1 MREYPFSLIQK
12 DFISLKQY
20 VENAGDSIKVQTIHR
35 RLSVKYDSLNKE
47 IPKNFYDR
55 IIDKNYSEKKIKEL
69 SDIFIDG
76 IPKSIAQEFLTINQD
91 KKIFVKEDRFLEWQN
106 IISDMSPAF
115 LIASFL
121 FSLDDLKS
129 AFTSLQM
136 NDLDAIRNFFQEY
149 ILDNCEYSS
158 LISPDIFPLNEL
170 CKKYNGFKD
179 LHIHLNGISEMDTV
193 WQNLLCEKDKNLIN
207 IVNTIGYDSFQ
218 YQLEQMGFYH
228 ENSDSF
234 LSRLIDKAQEIRCIF
249 FNTIINNEV
258 EYKNCSKENRQ
269 NPFAFL
275 FNESLRICDL
285 PSQGISIE
293 ILMYCLVLVYL
304 QDSGGNKKIAS
315 LLHEYLLIYGFF
327 EELLIL
333 PTNKF
338 GFDHFQ
344 HITMNDI
351 REEVDK
357 KHINKFFQL
366 LGNKEDALNFAEF
379 RISPKDDEG
388 KMIEFVNDIERNWQ
402 KFKNKS
408 IIDYSIITHF
418 IKKKD
423 LILNNEKQEMQKSKV
438 DSKSLYINFY
448 ELRYD
453 LQKRC
458 DVLISTAKKFGKK
471 SKIKGVDAA
480 ASEFDTP
487 PEVFAPIF
495 SQLRNSRVVNHF
507 TFHAGEDFYHI
518 LSGLRTIYE
527 TVDFLD
533 FSHGD
538 RIGHASATGTDV
550 NTWADI
556 LRNEIYMPQGIY
568 LDDLIFSYSF
578 ILEEKIEQ
586 LYYKL
591 PLIEK
596 KIKELCYKI
605 YDQVFDIEI
614 LISSWKNRK
623 YDPNLICK
631 ENSNELLFGIKENA
645 TESSYEYVKVKDM
658 DFFVLKK
665 YNSLTFR
672 KKYKQAIQITVF
684 EIFNSNELEI
694 LQKKVLS
701 YLHKK
706 EIVIETLPTSNLRI
720 GYHRNLSSYQLFN
733 WYKWKKEGESIPP
746 IVLGTDDPGI
756 FATNIYNEYAM
767 VYCYLVYEKKQ
778 SRDDVIKFLEDICRN
793 SSIYAFRE

>member
-1 MREYPFSLIQK
+1 MLEYPFSMLQK
-12 DFISLKQY
+12 DFISLRKY
-20 VENAGDSIKVQTIHR
+20 INGSDEISLETLIR
-35 RLSVKYDSLNKE
+35 RLNVKFDSLNKE
-47 IPKNFYDR
+47 IPKILY
-55 IIDKNYSEKKIKEL
+55 
-69 SDIFIDG
+69 DG
-76 IPKSIAQEFLTINQD
+76 IIRNEVSETKISNLSELFVFGIPETISQQFISINQE
-91 KKIFVKEDRFLEWQN
+91 KRLFVKENFFLNWQN
-106 IISDMSPAF
+106 IITDMSPVF
-115 LIASFL
+115 LISSFL
-121 FSLDDLKS
+121 FSLETFISAYESLKNGDLNGIKE
-129 AFTSLQM
+129 
-136 NDLDAIRNFFQEY
+136 FFYNY
-149 ILDNCEYSS
+149 ILSNCKHTA
-158 LISPDIFPLNEL
+158 LLSPNILPLDEL
-170 CKKYNGFKD
+170 CKENNGLYD
-179 LHIHLNGISEMDTV
+179 LHIHLNGISEMDAV
-193 WQNLLCEKDKNLIN
+193 WQNLLYDKDNNLIN
-207 IVNTIGYDSFQ
+207 IVNNIDTDNFQ
-218 YQLEQMGFYH
+218 YQLEQMGFAYSNY
-228 ENSDSF
+228 ESF
-234 LSRLIDKAQEIRCIF
+234 LSKLIDRAQEIRGLF
-249 FNTIINNEV
+249 FDIIIGEQITEKKEFNNL
-258 EYKNCSKENRQ
+258 KI
-269 NPFAFL
+269 NPFFFL
-275 FNESLRICDL
+275 FSDEISLSDYS
-285 PSQGISIE
+285 SQGISIE
-293 ILMYCLVLVYL
+293 ILMFCLVLMFL
-304 QDSGGNKKIAS
+304 KDSKGNAKVAA

-333 PTNKF
+333 SPEKI

-344 HITMNDI
+344 DITKNEI
-351 REEVDK
+351 REESDK
-357 KHINKFFQL
+357 QQVNKFFQL
-366 LGNKEDALNFAEF
+366 CGNDNHILNFAEF
-379 RISPKDDEG
+379 RISPKDTEE
-388 KMIEFVNDIERNWQ
+388 KMIGYLNDIERKWK
-402 KFKNKS
+402 KFKKD
-408 IIDYSIITHF
+408 IFFGVDYSIIPHF

-423 LILNNEKQEMQKSKV
+423 KALKNDDED
-438 DSKSLYINFY
+438 DSKCNYINFY

-672 KKYKQAIQITVF
+672 KKYKQSIQITVF

-694 LQKKVLS
+694 LQKKVLA
-701 YLHKK
+701 YLHKR

>member
-1 MREYPFSLIQK
+1 MLEYPFSMLQK
-12 DFISLKQY
+12 DFISLRKY
-20 VENAGDSIKVQTIHR
+20 INGSDEISLETLIR
-35 RLSVKYDSLNKE
+35 RLNVKFDSLNKE
-47 IPKNFYDR
+47 IPKILY
-55 IIDKNYSEKKIKEL
+55 
-69 SDIFIDG
+69 DG
-76 IPKSIAQEFLTINQD
+76 IIRNEVSETKISNLSELFVFGIPETISQQFISINQE
-91 KKIFVKEDRFLEWQN
+91 KRLFVKENFFLNWQN
-106 IISDMSPAF
+106 IITDMSPVF
-115 LIASFL
+115 LISSFL
-121 FSLDDLKS
+121 FSLETFISAYESLKNGDLNGIKE
-129 AFTSLQM
+129 
-136 NDLDAIRNFFQEY
+136 FFYEY
-149 ILDNCEYSS
+149 ILSNCKYTA
-158 LISPDIFPLNEL
+158 LISPNILPLDEL
-170 CKKYNGFKD
+170 CKENNGLYD
-179 LHIHLNGISEMDTV
+179 LHIHLNGISEMDAV
-193 WQNLLCEKDKNLIN
+193 WQNLLYDKDNNLIN
-207 IVNTIGYDSFQ
+207 IVNNIDSDNFQ
-218 YQLEQMGFYH
+218 YQLEQMGFAYSNY
-228 ENSDSF
+228 ESF
-234 LSRLIDKAQEIRCIF
+234 LSKLIDRAQEIRECF
-249 FNTIINNEV
+249 FDIIIGEQITEKKEFNNL
-258 EYKNCSKENRQ
+258 KI
-269 NPFAFL
+269 NPFFFL
-275 FNESLRICDL
+275 FSDEISLSDYS
-285 PSQGISIE
+285 SQGISIE
-293 ILMYCLVLVYL
+293 ILMFCLVLMFL
-304 QDSGGNKKIAS
+304 KDSNGNAKVAA

-333 PTNKF
+333 PPEKI

-344 HITMNDI
+344 DITKNEI
-351 REEVDK
+351 REESDK
-357 KHINKFFQL
+357 QQVNKFFQL
-366 LGNKEDALNFAEF
+366 CGNDNQILNFAEF
-379 RISPKDDEG
+379 RISPKDTEE
-388 KMIEFVNDIERNWQ
+388 KMIGYLNDIERKWK
-402 KFKNKS
+402 KFKKD
-408 IIDYSIITHF
+408 IFFGVDYSIIPHF

-423 LILNNEKQEMQKSKV
+423 KALKNDDED
-438 DSKSLYINFY
+438 DSKCNYINFY

-518 LSGLRTIYE
+518 LSGLRSIFE
-527 TVDFLD
+527 TVDFLN

-556 LRNEIYMPQGIY
+556 LRQKICMPQGVY
-568 LDDLIFSYSF
+568 MDDLVFSYFF
-578 ILEEKIEQ
+578 ILEEKIEC

-596 KIKELCYKI
+596 KVKELCYLT
-605 YDQVFDIEI
+605 YEEVFDIEI
-614 LISSWKNRK
+614 LISTWKKRK
-623 YDPNLICK
+623 YNPSLICRRD
-631 ENSNELLFGIKENA
+631 SNELFYGLRKSNEN
-645 TESSYEYVKVKDM
+645 YEKLNDM
-658 DFFVLKK
+658 EFFLLKK
-665 YNSLTFR
+665 YNKLNFR
-672 KKYKQAIQITVF
+672 KKYKESIQITVF
-684 EIFNSNELEI
+684 EIFNSNELEM

-701 YLHKK
+701 YLHKR

>member
-20 VENAGDSIKVQTIHR
+20 VEIAGDSIEIQTIHR
-35 RLSVKYDSLNKE
+35 RLSVKYDNLNKE
-47 IPKNFYDR
+47 IPKSFYDR
-55 IIDKNYSEKKIKEL
+55 IIDKNFSEKKIREL

-76 IPKSIAQEFLTINQD
+76 IPKSIAQEFLTINQN

-149 ILDNCEYSS
+149 ILGNCEYSS

-207 IVNTIGYDSFQ
+207 IVNALGSDSFQ
-218 YQLEQMGFYH
+218 YQLEQIGFYY
-228 ENSDSF
+228 ENYEAF

-258 EYKNCSKENRQ
+258 EYKDCSKENRQ

-275 FNESLRICDL
+275 FNDSSRIYDL

-333 PTNKF
+333 PPEKI

-344 HITMNDI
+344 DITKNEI
-351 REEVDK
+351 REESDK
-357 KHINKFFQL
+357 QQVNKFFQL
-366 LGNKEDALNFAEF
+366 CGNDNQILNFAEF
-379 RISPKDDEG
+379 RISPKDTEE
-388 KMIEFVNDIERNWQ
+388 KMIGYLNDIERKWK
-402 KFKNKS
+402 KFKKD
-408 IIDYSIITHF
+408 IFFGVDYSIIPHF

-423 LILNNEKQEMQKSKV
+423 KALKNDDED
-438 DSKSLYINFY
+438 DSKCNYINFY

-453 LQKRC
+453 LKKRC
-458 DVLISTAKKFGKK
+458 NILISTMKKFGKRC
-471 SKIKGVDAA
+471 KIKGVDAA

-527 TVDFLD
+527 TVYFLD

-605 YDQVFDIEI
+605 YNQVFDIEI

-672 KKYKQAIQITVF
+672 KKYKQSIQITVF

-701 YLHKK
+701 YLHKR

>member
-20 VENAGDSIKVQTIHR
+20 VENAGDSIEIQTIHR

-47 IPKNFYDR
+47 IPKSFYDR
-55 IIDKNYSEKKIKEL
+55 IIDQNFSEKKIREL

-76 IPKSIAQEFLTINQD
+76 IPKSIAQEFLTINEN

-106 IISDMSPAF
+106 IISDMSPSF

-149 ILDNCEYSS
+149 ILGNCEYSS
-158 LISPDIFPLNEL
+158 LISPNIFPLNEL

-207 IVNTIGYDSFQ
+207 IVNALGSDSFQ
-218 YQLEQMGFYH
+218 YQLEQIGFYY
-228 ENSDSF
+228 ENYEAF
-234 LSRLIDKAQEIRCIF
+234 LSRLIDKAQEIRCVF

-258 EYKNCSKENRQ
+258 EYKDCSKENRQ

-275 FNESLRICDL
+275 FNDSSRIYDL

-333 PTNKF
+333 PANKF
-338 GFDHFQ
+338 GFEHFQ

-388 KMIEFVNDIERNWQ
+388 KMIGYLNDIERKWK
-402 KFKNKS
+402 KFKKD
-408 IIDYSIITHF
+408 IFFGVDYSIIPHF

-423 LILNNEKQEMQKSKV
+423 KALKNDDED
-438 DSKSLYINFY
+438 DSKCNYINFY

-487 PEVFAPIF
+487 PEVFAPVY
-495 SQLRNSRVVNHF
+495 SKLRKSGVINHF
-507 TFHAGEDFYHI
+507 TYHVGEDFYHI
-518 LSGLRTIYE
+518 LSGLRSIFE
-527 TVDFLD
+527 TVDFLN

-556 LRNEIYMPQGIY
+556 LRQKICMPQGVY
-568 LDDLIFSYSF
+568 MDDLVFSYFF
-578 ILEEKIEQ
+578 ILEEKIEC

-591 PLIEK
+591 SLIEK
-596 KIKELCYKI
+596 KVKKLCYSI
-605 YDQVFDIEI
+605 YEQVFDIEI
-614 LISSWKNRK
+614 LISTWKKRK
-623 YDPNLICK
+623 YDPSFICK
-631 ENSNELLFGIKENA
+631 RNSNELFYGLKKSNED
-645 TESSYEYVKVKDM
+645 EEYLELNDM
-658 DFFVLKK
+658 DFTLLKK
-665 YNSLTFR
+665 YNLLTFR

-701 YLHKK
+701 YLHKR

-733 WYKWKKEGESIPP
+733 WYKWKTEDESIPP

>member
-55 IIDKNYSEKKIKEL
+55 IIDKNFSEKKIKEL

-76 IPKSIAQEFLTINQD
+76 IPKSIAQKFLTINEN

-149 ILDNCEYSS
+149 ILGNCEYSS

-193 WQNLLCEKDKNLIN
+193 WQNLLYEKDKNLIN
-207 IVNTIGYDSFQ
+207 IVNTIGSDSFQ

-228 ENSDSF
+228 ENCEAF

-269 NPFAFL
+269 NPFVFL

-293 ILMYCLVLVYL
+293 ILMYCLVLLYL
-304 QDSGGNKKIAS
+304 QDSEGNKKIAS

-379 RISPKDDEG
+379 RISPKDTEE
-388 KMIEFVNDIERNWQ
+388 KMIGYLNDIERKWK
-402 KFKNKS
+402 KFKKD
-408 IIDYSIITHF
+408 IFFGVDYSIIPHF

-423 LILNNEKQEMQKSKV
+423 KALKNDDED
-438 DSKSLYINFY
+438 DSKCNYINFY

-487 PEVFAPIF
+487 PEVFAPVY
-495 SQLRNSRVVNHF
+495 SKLRKSGVINHF
-507 TFHAGEDFYHI
+507 TYHVGEDFYHI
-518 LSGLRTIYE
+518 LSGLRSIFE
-527 TVDFLD
+527 TVDFLN

-556 LRNEIYMPQGIY
+556 LRQKICMPQGVY
-568 LDDLIFSYSF
+568 MDDLVFSYFF
-578 ILEEKIEQ
+578 ILEEKMEC

-596 KIKELCYKI
+596 KVKELCYSI
-605 YDQVFDIEI
+605 YEQVFDIEI
-614 LISSWKNRK
+614 LISTWKKRK
-623 YDPNLICK
+623 YDPSFICK
-631 ENSNELLFGIKENA
+631 RNSNELFYGLKKSNED
-645 TESSYEYVKVKDM
+645 EEYLELNDM
-658 DFFVLKK
+658 EFTLLKK
-665 YNSLTFR
+665 YNLLGFR
-672 KKYKQAIQITVF
+672 KKYKQSIQITVL
-684 EIFNSNELEI
+684 EIFNSNELEN

-701 YLHKK
+701 YLHKR